1 MSVEVELQE
10 QASSALTR
18 ETSLLD
24 DLVVE
29 KTLVASLKMEVAT
42 AYVSYLPLPE
52 SLDHLAASVEQLV
65 TCTTKKGSHL
75 NTKVRIICDMML
87 TTLFDGKCRTYL
99 LHKAKGLVQRENPYR
114 RAMIIAKVIDLGGSV
129 LNLSGYDQLRKGVEG
144 DAQGSIVRKGG
155 WLASK
160 YYVMKAMT
168 AVETAAQHVI
178 PFTNLGADD
187 LEDGIDGIC
196 FDYAPFLAYV
206 LKLFKLDEVA
216 RDPDAAPVQ
225 FSITLDGADLSRNIS
240 HVTAGIKMNDPRAV
254 DPISGI
260 PIGWEDS
267 TKVQSRELCFPMK
280 ILIAKDTKELYNKY
294 FKDFF
299 AFFKQVETA
308 GFGEFNRPFQ
318 VSSPQD
324 LSSLWKCYA
333 KGGPC
338 KKKKEFCHMCA
349 CLSDVCYKPREVP
362 CDRCVLSG
370 REKCY
375 HWVAG
380 DEATLV
386 RAEARLQSMYAT
398 HPYLSDVTVSERLYL
413 HLDDDELNST
423 REMSNINYRPLTSQ
437 ERELFSEHFI
447 NHDLSVLGLSLMGGL
462 EDRRARVRSVLR
474 TFQEA
479 RSMKRTMEAGNYA
492 GAYISLRQGLPC
504 ILHLENRV
512 GEKKLKMVLLEAYDS
527 LPTDALKNQFLKDF
541 EELVN
546 TNVLG
551 TANRRA
557 NWRMAVAK
565 DKDNRQ
571 CIADQTLPNTHVRKF
586 LSKFYLIA
594 GLCISDPVRR
604 AAWESTILC
613 WNAVMEYARRR
624 EDFTEDDIEEFQTLA
639 DDWFEKWVKLTGRD
653 GLTNYIHMV
662 GAGHLSF
669 YMREWGNLYRYSQQG
684 WEAYNSLIKSVYY
697 RRTQRG
703 GNGGKKDDTNSRVVP
718 LGRWLQRKM
727 FFLSGDYLQCD
738 EGTGY

>member
-1 MSVEVELQE
+1 MSNPVTNTTVNYERWKGQQTRLGSKARIQDRLLPDDVFTCWEVNTESGVQATWSLEVATCGACALFHGEKDLMSHLRSLNSNKDAPFRFRCESPWVKAHPNSTKRKSPSVVTTPPKKTKASATTPPPRKASDTVIASPTTLAIRRQIPPPARRPPKPATPSTAPEAETLTSYLMRRLEFKEQAIKELTSRNAGLLLEVDSLREANREQEGFFNASSAELKRLAKDVTRQLDQSEKEVAYLRRLLKQKVASLRVIGDQYRQSKATAVTLVEDKMSVEVELQE

-178 PFTNLGADD
+178 PFTNLGADN

-423 REMSNINYRPLTSQ
+423 RKMSNINYRPLTSQ
-437 ERELFSEHFI
+437 E
-447 NHDLSVLGLSLMGGL
+447 
-462 EDRRARVRSVLR
+462 
-474 TFQEA
+474 
-479 RSMKRTMEAGNYA
+479 
-492 GAYISLRQGLPC
+492 
-504 ILHLENRV
+504 
-512 GEKKLKMVLLEAYDS
+512 
-527 LPTDALKNQFLKDF
+527 
-541 EELVN
+541 
-546 TNVLG
+546 
-551 TANRRA
+551 
-557 NWRMAVAK
+557 
-565 DKDNRQ
+565 
-571 CIADQTLPNTHVRKF
+571 
-586 LSKFYLIA
+586 
-594 GLCISDPVRR
+594 
-604 AAWESTILC
+604 
-613 WNAVMEYARRR
+613 
-624 EDFTEDDIEEFQTLA
+624 
-639 DDWFEKWVKLTGRD
+639 
-653 GLTNYIHMV
+653 
-662 GAGHLSF
+662 
-669 YMREWGNLYRYSQQG
+669 
-684 WEAYNSLIKSVYY
+684 
-697 RRTQRG
+697 
-703 GNGGKKDDTNSRVVP
+703 
-718 LGRWLQRKM
+718 
-727 FFLSGDYLQCD
+727 
-738 EGTGY
+738 